1 MLHAEKL
8 MSKLEREDGDKMY
21 GRLAEENGKIP
32 SEILT
37 EDDVHKLVDRSVEI
51 DDNKLTGSGDNVVE
65 RLAEKFDKRLAEG
78 NVDKLSDRLEGSE
91 GVNMVE
97 RL

>member
-1 MLHAEKL
+1 

-21 GRLAEENGKIP
+21 GRLAEENDKILF
-32 SEILT
+32 EILT
-37 EDDVHKLVDRSVEI
+37 EDDVHKLVDRSVEN
-51 DDNKLTGSGDNVVE
+51 DGNKLTGSGDNVVE
-65 RLAEKFDKRLAEG
+65 RLAEKLDKRLAEG

-91 GVNMVE
+91 GVNTVE

>member
-1 MLHAEKL
+1 MLHADKL

-21 GRLAEENGKIP
+21 GRLAQENDKILF
-32 SEILT
+32 EILT

-51 DDNKLTGSGDNVVE
+51 DGNKLTGSGDNVVE
-65 RLAEKFDKRLAEG
+65 RLAEKLDKRLAEG

-91 GVNMVE
+91 GVNIVE

>member
-1 MLHAEKL
+1 MLHADKL

-21 GRLAEENGKIP
+21 GRLAENNGKILF
-32 SEILT
+32 EILT

>member
-1 MLHAEKL
+1 

-21 GRLAEENGKIP
+21 GRLAEENDKILF
-32 SEILT
+32 EILP

-51 DDNKLTGSGDNVVE
+51 DGNKLTGSGDNVVE
-65 RLAEKFDKRLAEG
+65 RLAEKLDKRLAEG

>member
-1 MLHAEKL
+1 

-21 GRLAEENGKIP
+21 GRLAEENDKILF
-32 SEILT
+32 EILT

-51 DDNKLTGSGDNVVE
+51 DGNKLTGSGDNVVE
-65 RLAEKFDKRLAEG
+65 RLAEKLDKRLAEG

-91 GVNMVE
+91 GVNIVE

>member
-1 MLHAEKL
+1 

-21 GRLAEENGKIP
+21 GRLAEENGKILF
-32 SEILT
+32 EILT
-37 EDDVHKLVDRSVEI
+37 EDDVHKLVDRNVEI
-51 DDNKLTGSGDNVVE
+51 DDNKLTGSGDNGVE
-65 RLAEKFDKRLAEG
+65 RLAEKLDKRLAEG

>member
-1 MLHAEKL
+1 

-21 GRLAEENGKIP
+21 GRLAEENGKILF
-32 SEILT
+32 EILT

-51 DDNKLTGSGDNVVE
+51 DGNKLTGSGDNVVE
-65 RLAEKFDKRLAEG
+65 RLAEKLDKRLAEG

-91 GVNMVE
+91 GVNIVE